1 MTFQI
6 ISERDTTLLVLENGK
21 VKQYSKDLYN
31 LTKIKRYNGERI
43 ISELVDK
50 NSDDSISVQETF
62 NKGIF
67 NITYKNIIL
76 QLRDR
81 NKVCAGVED
90 WYQSNSIQQLID
102 LFTEQY
108 KIQKETQVLKVMA
121 NMFPDDRVK
130 IINEGFVVDSVWL
143 VDKQGTSYL
152 SSKSPTR
159 YAHFRNIQQDP
170 HTRKNVLKTEK
181 WNFLCLVPKGKVHST
196 YIDTEIGRIK
206 LSETDMV
213 ILSKVA
219 FLIDERK
226 IFDRVFMNQLP
237 EKLQK
242 VLKDEYNETTNN

>member
-31 LTKIKRYNGERI
+31 MTKIKRYNGERI
-43 ISELVDK
+43 IDELVDK
-50 NSDDSISVQETF
+50 NSDDCINVQETF

-90 WYQSNSIQQLID
+90 WYQSNTIQQLVD
-102 LFTEQY
+102 VFTEQY
-108 KIQKETQVLKVMA
+108 KIQQETKVFKVMA

-130 IINEGFVVDSVWL
+130 ISSDGFIVDTIWL
-143 VDKQGTSYL
+143 VDKQGSSYL

-159 YAHFRNIQQDP
+159 YAHFRNQDP
-170 HTRKNVLKTEK
+170 HTKKKLLKTEK
-181 WNFLCLVPKGKVHST
+181 WNFLCLVPKGKVHAT

-219 FLIDERK
+219 FLIDPRK
-226 IFDRVFMNQLP
+226 VFDRVFMNQLP